1 MKLIVKFNLVFLVVF
16 LLGLAAAG
24 YVSNQL
30 LQKNARDEIV
40 LNARLVMESALA
52 TRTYTSTQVGPL
64 LQTQMKYSF
73 LPQSV
78 PAYAATEV
86 FNGLRKTFPEY
97 SYKEATLNPTNPRN
111 RANDWEADIVNQFRG
126 ALDKP
131 EVVGERDTP
140 MGRSFYIARPMQ
152 IKAEACL
159 YCHSTVDAAPK
170 TLVDKYGPA
179 NGFGWKVN
187 EVIGAQIVS
196 VPTEVPIARANA
208 AFKTFMVSL
217 TVVFAFI
224 FIALNLML
232 WYMVIRPVTQL
243 SRLADQVSQGENMDA
258 PDFAVKSGDEIGVLT
273 QSFNRMKKSLVQAMK
288 MLDDA

>member
-1 MKLIVKFNLVFLVVF
+1 MKLVVKFNLVFLLVF
-16 LLGLAAAG
+16 LIGLAAAG
-24 YVSNQL
+24 YVSDQL

-52 TRTYTSTQVGPL
+52 TRAYTSTQVGPL
-64 LQTQMKYSF
+64 LQTQMKYKF

-78 PAYAATEV
+78 PAYSATEV
-86 FNGLRKTFPEY
+86 FNGLRKSFPDY
-97 SYKEATLNPTNPRN
+97 AYKEATLNPTNPRN
-111 RANDWEADIVNQFRG
+111 RANDWEADIVHQFRN
-126 ALDKP
+126 AADKP

-140 MGRSFYIARPMQ
+140 NGRSFFIARPIQ
-152 IKAEACL
+152 IKQESCL

-170 TLVDKYGPA
+170 TLVEQYGPA
-179 NGFGWKVN
+179 NGFGWKLN

-224 FIALNLML
+224 FVALNLML
-232 WYMVIRPVTQL
+232 WFMVIRPVTRL
-243 SRLADQVSQGENMDA
+243 SRFADAVSQGENLDA
-258 PDFAVKSGDEIGVLT
+258 SDFPVASRDEIGVLT

-288 MLDDA
+288 MLEG

>member
-1 MKLIVKFNLVFLVVF
+1 MKLIVKFNLVFILVF

-24 YVSNQL
+24 YVSNEL

-40 LNARLVMESALA
+40 QSARLVMESALA
-52 TRTYTSTQVGPL
+52 NRAYTSTQVGPL

-78 PAYAATEV
+78 PAYSATEV
-86 FNGLRKTFPEY
+86 FNGLRKKFPEY
-97 SYKEATLNPTNPRN
+97 AYKEATLNPTNPRN
-111 RANDWEADIVNQFRG
+111 RANDWEADIVHQFRN
-126 ALDKP
+126 ATETP
-131 EVVGERDTP
+131 EMVGERDTP
-140 MGRSFYIARPMQ
+140 SGKSFYIARPIQ
-152 IKAEACL
+152 IKQESCL
-159 YCHSTVDAAPK
+159 ACHSTVDAAPK

-179 NGFGWKVN
+179 NGFGWKLN

-196 VPTEVPIARANA
+196 VPTDVPIARANR

-217 TVVFAFI
+217 TAVFAFI
-224 FIALNLML
+224 FVVLNLML
-232 WYMVIRPVTQL
+232 WYMVIRPVTRL

-258 PDFAVKSGDEIGVLT
+258 PDFAVKSHDEIGVLT

-288 MLDDA
+288 MLET

>member
-1 MKLIVKFNLVFLVVF
+1 MKLIVKFNLVFVLVF
-16 LLGLAAAG
+16 LLGLVAAG
-24 YVSNQL
+24 TVSDQL

-52 TRTYTSTQVGPL
+52 ARAYTSTQVGPL
-64 LQTQMKYSF
+64 LQTQMKYTF

-78 PAYAATEV
+78 PAYSANEIFDV
-86 FNGLRKTFPEY
+86 VRKKFPEY
-97 SYKEATLNPTNPRN
+97 AYKEAVLNPTNPRN
-111 RANDWEADIVNQFRG
+111 RANDWEADIVNQFRN
-126 ALDKP
+126 ASDQP
-131 EVVGERDTP
+131 EMVGERETP
-140 MGRSFYIARPMQ
+140 SGKSFYIARPMQ

-196 VPTEVPIARANA
+196 VPTEVPIARANR
-208 AFKTFMVSL
+208 AFRTFMVSL
-217 TVVFAFI
+217 TVVFALI

-243 SRLADQVSQGENMDA
+243 SKIADHVSQGENMDA
-258 PDFAVKSGDEIGVLT
+258 PDFEVTSSDEIGVLT

-288 MLDDA
+288 MLEG

>member
-1 MKLIVKFNLVFLVVF
+1 MKLIVKFNLVFILVF

-24 YVSNQL
+24 YVSHEL

-40 LNARLVMESALA
+40 QSARLVMESALA
-52 TRTYTSTQVGPL
+52 NRAYTSTQVGPL

-78 PAYAATEV
+78 PAYSATEV
-86 FNGLRKTFPEY
+86 FNGLRKKFPEY
-97 SYKEATLNPTNPRN
+97 AYKEATLNPTNPRN
-111 RANDWEADIVNQFRG
+111 RANDWEADIVHQFRN
-126 ALDKP
+126 ATEMP

-140 MGRSFYIARPMQ
+140 NGKSFYIARPIQ
-152 IKAEACL
+152 IKQESCL
-159 YCHSTVDAAPK
+159 ACHSTVDAAPK

-179 NGFGWKVN
+179 NGFGWKLN

-196 VPTEVPIARANA
+196 VPTDVPIARANR

-217 TVVFAFI
+217 TAVFGFI
-224 FIALNLML
+224 FVVLNFML
-232 WYMVIRPVTQL
+232 WYMVIRPVTRL

-258 PDFAVKSGDEIGVLT
+258 PDFAVKSRDEIGVLT

-288 MLDDA
+288 MLET

>member
-1 MKLIVKFNLVFLVVF
+1 MKLIVKFNLVFILVF

-24 YVSNQL
+24 TVSNQL

-52 TRTYTSTQVGPL
+52 ARAYTSTQVGPL
-64 LQTQMKYSF
+64 LQTQMKYKF

-78 PAYAATEV
+78 PAYSANEIFDV
-86 FNGLRKTFPEY
+86 VRKTFPEY
-97 SYKEATLNPTNPRN
+97 AYKEAVLNPTNPRN
-111 RANDWEADIVNQFRG
+111 RANDWEADIVNQFRN
-126 ALDKP
+126 ASDRP
-131 EVVGERDTP
+131 EMVGERDTP
-140 MGRSFYIARPMQ
+140 SGKSFYIARPMQ

-179 NGFGWKVN
+179 NGFGWKLN

-208 AFKTFMVSL
+208 AFRTFMASL

-224 FIALNLML
+224 FVALNLML
-232 WYMVIRPVTQL
+232 WYLVIRPVTRL
-243 SRLADQVSQGENMDA
+243 SKFADQVSQGDNMEA
-258 PDFAVKSGDEIGVLT
+258 PDFEVTSGDEIGVLT

-288 MLDDA
+288 MLET

>member
-1 MKLIVKFNLVFLVVF
+1 MKLIVKFNLVFFVVF

-243 SRLADQVSQGENMDA
+243 SRLADQVSQGDNMDA
-258 PDFAVKSGDEIGVLT
+258 PDFVVKSSDEIGVLT

>member
-1 MKLIVKFNLVFLVVF
+1 MKLIVKFNLVFVLVF
-16 LLGLAAAG
+16 LLGLVAAG
-24 YVSNQL
+24 TVSDQL

-52 TRTYTSTQVGPL
+52 ARAYTSTQVGPL
-64 LQTQMKYSF
+64 LQTQMKYTF

-78 PAYAATEV
+78 PAYSANEIFDV
-86 FNGLRKTFPEY
+86 VRKKFPEY
-97 SYKEATLNPTNPRN
+97 AYKEAVLNPTNPRN
-111 RANDWEADIVNQFRG
+111 RANDWEADIVNQFRN
-126 ALDKP
+126 ASDQP
-131 EVVGERDTP
+131 EMVGERETP
-140 MGRSFYIARPMQ
+140 SGKSFYIARPMQ

-179 NGFGWKVN
+179 NGFGWKMN

-196 VPTEVPIARANA
+196 VPTEVPIARANR
-208 AFKTFMVSL
+208 AFRTFMVSL
-217 TVVFAFI
+217 TVVFALI

-243 SRLADQVSQGENMDA
+243 SKIAYHVSQGENMDA
-258 PDFAVKSGDEIGVLT
+258 PDFEVTSSDEIGVLT
-273 QSFNRMKKSLVQAMK
+273 QSFNRMKKSLVQAMT
-288 MLDDA
+288 MLEA

>member
-1 MKLIVKFNLVFLVVF
+1 MKLVVKFNLVFLFVF
-16 LLGLAAAG
+16 LIGLAAAG
-24 YVSNQL
+24 FVSEQL

-52 TRTYTSTQVGPL
+52 TRAYTSTQVGPL
-64 LQTQMKYSF
+64 LQTQMKYKF

-78 PAYAATEV
+78 PAYSATEV
-86 FNGLRKTFPEY
+86 FNGLRKSFPDY
-97 SYKEATLNPTNPRN
+97 AYKEATLNPTNPSN
-111 RANDWEADIVNQFRG
+111 RANDWEADIVHQFRN
-126 ALDKP
+126 AADKP

-140 MGRSFYIARPMQ
+140 NGRSFFIARPIQ
-152 IKAEACL
+152 IKQESCL

-170 TLVDKYGPA
+170 TLVERYGPA
-179 NGFGWKVN
+179 NGFGWKLN

-217 TVVFAFI
+217 TVVFGFI
-224 FIALNLML
+224 FVALNLML
-232 WYMVIRPVTQL
+232 WLMVIRPVTRL
-243 SRLADQVSQGENMDA
+243 SRFADAVSQGENLDA
-258 PDFAVKSGDEIGVLT
+258 SDFPVTSGDEIGVLT

-288 MLDDA
+288 MLEG